1 MSIAKKSF
9 KNMRVAFS
17 LFLINLVIT
26 FLARRYFLDNL
37 GVEILG
43 MNTIAMN
50 IVGFLSLAELGI
62 MNPISY
68 ALYRPVPENNRKS
81 ISEIISVQG
90 WIYRKVAYVIILC
103 SIVIFFCLPM
113 LFSKTTL
120 PIWYAYVAFTSFL
133 ISALS
138 TYFVSYVQVLLIA
151 DLQEYKV
158 NYINQLMKFTKYAL
172 QISVVILIENI
183 QNKFL
188 AWCFIEIILSIA
200 IALLIKYVVK
210 KDYPWL
216 NIELQNGKKLKDEH
230 QEIIAKIKQIFFHQL
245 GGIVITQV
253 TPVIIYAY
261 ISHNTVTKYENY
273 IIIVTAI
280 YSLVGA
286 TFAGIQAGIGNLIA
300 QGNKNRVIA
309 FFNQFLVFRYWV
321 ISIICFTF
329 YLQSEYFIILWIGKD
344 FVLEEQVLLV
354 LTLYAFI
361 RLARSFIDS
370 FLVGYG
376 LFSDIYAPIIESIMT
391 IGLSIILGKYFGLFG
406 IILGSTI
413 SLFIMV
419 IGWKAFFLFSRG
431 FSTSIKL
438 YIAKLIKLGIV
449 LIFSILLSNFIVEE
463 LKVFNFM
470 VDNTSFIKWA
480 INSAF
485 VATIYVF
492 ISGMVLIFLNKDMRT
507 FSLRVKNMFLSK

>member
-62 MNPISY
+62 MNAISY
-68 ALYRPVPENNRKS
+68 ALYKPISEDNRKS

-90 WIYRKVAYVIILC
+90 WIYRKVAYVIIFF
-103 SIVIFFCLPM
+103 SIIIFLCLPI

-120 PIWYAYVAFTSFL
+120 PIWYTYIAFSTFL
-133 ISALS
+133 ISSLS

-172 QISVVILIENI
+172 QISAVILIENI
-183 QNKFL
+183 ENKFL
-188 AWCFIEIILSIA
+188 AWCFIEIILSIV

-216 NIELQNGKKLKDEH
+216 NIELQNGKKLKDKH
-230 QEIIAKIKQIFFHQL
+230 QEIITKIKQMFFHQL

-261 ISHNTVTKYENY
+261 ISLNTVTKYENY

-280 YSLVGA
+280 YSLIGA
-286 TFAGIQAGIGNLIA
+286 TFSGIQAGIGNLIA
-300 QGNKNRVIA
+300 QGDKNRVIA

-329 YLQSEYFIILWIGKD
+329 YLQSEYFITLWIGKD

-354 LTLYAFI
+354 LTLYTFI

-431 FSTSIKL
+431 FDISITFYITKL
-438 YIAKLIKLGIV
+438 AKMSIILIG
-449 LIFSILLSNFIVEE
+449 SILLSNFIIAE
-463 LKVFNFM
+463 LKIFNFI
-470 VDNTSFIKWA
+470 VDNTSFVTWV

-485 VATIYVF
+485 VATIYV
-492 ISGMVLIFLNKDMRT
+492 IVSGFMLLIFSTDMRA
-507 FSLRVKNMFLSK
+507 FSLRVKNMFISK

>member
-62 MNPISY
+62 MNAISY
-68 ALYRPVPENNRKS
+68 ALYKPISEDNRKS

-90 WIYRKVAYVIILC
+90 WIYRKVAYVIIFF
-103 SIVIFFCLPM
+103 SIIIFLCLPI

-120 PIWYAYVAFTSFL
+120 PIWYTYVAFSTFL
-133 ISALS
+133 ISSLS

-172 QISVVILIENI
+172 QISAVILIENI
-183 QNKFL
+183 ENKFL
-188 AWCFIEIILSIA
+188 AWCFIEIILSIV

-216 NIELQNGKKLKDEH
+216 NIELQNGKKLKDKH
-230 QEIIAKIKQIFFHQL
+230 QEIITKIKQIFFHQL

-261 ISHNTVTKYENY
+261 ISLNTVTKYENY

-280 YSLVGA
+280 YSLIGA
-286 TFAGIQAGIGNLIA
+286 TFSGIQAGIGNLIA
-300 QGNKNRVIA
+300 QGDKNRVIA

-329 YLQSEYFIILWIGKD
+329 YLQSEYFITLWIGKD

-354 LTLYAFI
+354 LTLYTFI

-431 FSTSIKL
+431 FDISITFYITKL
-438 YIAKLIKLGIV
+438 AKMSIILIG
-449 LIFSILLSNFIVEE
+449 SILLSNFIIAE
-463 LKVFNFM
+463 
-470 VDNTSFIKWA
+470 
-480 INSAF
+480 
-485 VATIYVF
+485 
-492 ISGMVLIFLNKDMRT
+492 
-507 FSLRVKNMFLSK
+507 

>member
-62 MNPISY
+62 MNAISY
-68 ALYRPVPENNRKS
+68 ALYKPISENNRKS
-81 ISEIISVQG
+81 ISEIVSVQG
-90 WIYRKVAYVIILC
+90 WIYRKVAYVIIFF
-103 SIVIFFCLPM
+103 SIIIFLCLPI

-120 PIWYAYVAFTSFL
+120 PIWYTYVAFSTFL
-133 ISALS
+133 ISSLT
-138 TYFVSYVQVLLIA
+138 TYFVSYVQVLLVA

-158 NYINQLMKFTKYAL
+158 NYINQLVKFAKYTL
-172 QISVVILIENI
+172 QIIAIILIEHI
-183 QNKFL
+183 ENKFL
-188 AWCFIEIILSIA
+188 AWCFIEVILSIL
-200 IALLIKYVVK
+200 IALLIKSAVRK
-210 KDYPWL
+210 NYPWL
-216 NIELQNGKKLKDEH
+216 LINLSTEKNLRKKH
-230 QEIIAKIKQIFFHQL
+230 IEIITKIKQIFFHQL
-245 GGIVITQV
+245 GGIIITQV
-253 TPVIIYAY
+253 TPIIIYSY
-261 ISHNTVTKYENY
+261 ISLHTVTKYENY
-273 IIIVTAI
+273 MIIVTAI

-286 TFAGIQAGIGNLIA
+286 TFSGIQAGIGNLIA
-300 QGNKNRVIA
+300 QGDKNKVIT

-329 YLQSEYFIILWIGKD
+329 YLQSEYFITLWIGSD
-344 FVLEEQVLLV
+344 FVIEKQVLLV

-361 RLARSFIDS
+361 RLARSFVDS
-370 FLVGYG
+370 FLAGYG

-391 IGLSIILGKYFGLFG
+391 IGLSIILGRYFGLFG

-431 FSTSIKL
+431 FSTSVKLYVIKL
-438 YIAKLIKLGIV
+438 LELSVV
-449 LIFSILLSNFIVEE
+449 LTLSILLSNFVVEE
-463 LKVFNFM
+463 LKIFTFM
-470 VDNTSFIKWA
+470 IDNTSFIRWA
-480 INSAF
+480 INSAV

-492 ISGMVLIFLNKDMRT
+492 ISGMMLLFFNKDMRT
-507 FSLRVKNMFLSK
+507 FSLRVKNIFLSK

>member
-62 MNPISY
+62 MNAISY
-68 ALYRPVPENNRKS
+68 ALYKPISEDNRKS

-90 WIYRKVAYVIILC
+90 WIYRKVAYVIIFF
-103 SIVIFFCLPM
+103 SIIIFLCLPI

-120 PIWYAYVAFTSFL
+120 PIWYTYVAFSTFL
-133 ISALS
+133 ISSLS

-172 QISVVILIENI
+172 QISAVILIENI
-183 QNKFL
+183 ENKFL
-188 AWCFIEIILSIA
+188 AWCFIEIILSIV

-216 NIELQNGKKLKDEH
+216 NIELQNGKKLKDKH
-230 QEIIAKIKQIFFHQL
+230 QEIITKIKQIFFHQL

-261 ISHNTVTKYENY
+261 ISLNTVTKYENY

-280 YSLVGA
+280 YSLIGA
-286 TFAGIQAGIGNLIA
+286 TFSGIQAGIGNLIA
-300 QGNKNRVIA
+300 QGDKNRVIA

-329 YLQSEYFIILWIGKD
+329 YLQSESFITLWIGKD

-354 LTLYAFI
+354 LTLYTFI

-431 FSTSIKL
+431 FDISITFYITKL
-438 YIAKLIKLGIV
+438 AKMSIILIG
-449 LIFSILLSNFIVEE
+449 SILLSNFIIAE
-463 LKVFNFM
+463 LKIFNFI
-470 VDNTSFIKWA
+470 VDNTSFVTWV

-485 VATIYVF
+485 VATIYV
-492 ISGMVLIFLNKDMRT
+492 IVSGFMLLIFSTDMRA
-507 FSLRVKNMFLSK
+507 FSLRVKNMFISK

>member
-62 MNPISY
+62 MNAISY
-68 ALYRPVPENNRKS
+68 ALYKPISENNRKS
-81 ISEIISVQG
+81 ISEIVSVQG
-90 WIYRKVAYVIILC
+90 WIYRKVAYVIIFF
-103 SIVIFFCLPM
+103 SIIIFLCLPI

-120 PIWYAYVAFTSFL
+120 PIWYTYVAFSTFL
-133 ISALS
+133 ISSLT
-138 TYFVSYVQVLLIA
+138 TYFVSYVQVLLVA

-158 NYINQLMKFTKYAL
+158 NYINQLVKFAKYAL
-172 QISVVILIENI
+172 QIIAIVLIEHI
-183 QNKFL
+183 ENKFL
-188 AWCFIEIILSIA
+188 AWCFIEVTLSIL
-200 IALLIKYVVK
+200 IALLIKSVVRK
-210 KDYPWL
+210 NYPWL
-216 NIELQNGKKLKDEH
+216 LINLSTGKDLRKKH
-230 QEIIAKIKQIFFHQL
+230 IEIITKIKQIFFHQL
-245 GGIVITQV
+245 GGIIITQV
-253 TPVIIYAY
+253 TPIIIYSY
-261 ISHNTVTKYENY
+261 ISLHTVTKYENY
-273 IIIVTAI
+273 MIIVTAI

-286 TFAGIQAGIGNLIA
+286 TFSGIQAGIGNLIA
-300 QGNKNRVIA
+300 QGDKNKVIT

-329 YLQSEYFIILWIGKD
+329 YLQSEYFITLWIGSD
-344 FVLEEQVLLV
+344 FVIEKQVLLI

-361 RLARSFIDS
+361 RLARSFVDS

-376 LFSDIYAPIIESIMT
+376 LFSDVYAPIIESIMT

-431 FSTSIKL
+431 FSISIKL

-470 VDNTSFIKWA
+470 VDNTSFMKWA
-480 INSAF
+480 INSVF

-492 ISGMVLIFLNKDMRT
+492 ISGMMLIFFNKDMRT
-507 FSLRVKNMFLSK
+507 FSLRVKKVFLSK

>member
-62 MNPISY
+62 MNAISY
-68 ALYRPVPENNRKS
+68 ALYKPISEDNRKS

-90 WIYRKVAYVIILC
+90 WIYRKVAYVIIFF
-103 SIVIFFCLPM
+103 SIIIFLCLPI

-120 PIWYAYVAFTSFL
+120 PISYTYVAFSTFL
-133 ISALS
+133 ISSLS

-172 QISVVILIENI
+172 QISAVILIENI
-183 QNKFL
+183 ENKFL
-188 AWCFIEIILSIA
+188 AWCFIEIILSIV

-216 NIELQNGKKLKDEH
+216 NIELQNGKKLKDKH
-230 QEIIAKIKQIFFHQL
+230 QEIITKIKQIFFHQL

-261 ISHNTVTKYENY
+261 ISLNTVTKYENY

-280 YSLVGA
+280 YSLIGA
-286 TFAGIQAGIGNLIA
+286 TFSGIQAGIGNLIA
-300 QGNKNRVIA
+300 QGDKNRVIA

-329 YLQSEYFIILWIGKD
+329 YLQSEYFITLWIGKD

-354 LTLYAFI
+354 LTLYTFI

-431 FSTSIKL
+431 FDISITFYITKL
-438 YIAKLIKLGIV
+438 AKMSIILIG
-449 LIFSILLSNFIVEE
+449 SILLSNFIIAE
-463 LKVFNFM
+463 LKIFNFI
-470 VDNTSFIKWA
+470 VDNTSFVTWV

-485 VATIYVF
+485 VATIYV
-492 ISGMVLIFLNKDMRT
+492 IVSGFMLLIFSTDMRA
-507 FSLRVKNMFLSK
+507 FSLRVKNMFISK